1 MIRGIAILGIL
12 LLNIKGFAM
21 NEEAYFYPPLFDHF
35 DTLSDHLAW
44 FISELFFG
52 QKFYPLLSML
62 FGAGIVLMARSVE
75 SAGGRPGAVHY
86 RRMAGLFTIGV
97 LHAYLLWYGD
107 VLFKYALCGAL
118 AYPFHRRGPG
128 MLLLLSMISLLVS
141 LVPWGTIPH
150 TDVLFDLEAYRE
162 SGRDEVAIFQGPWTT
177 QFELRAWLAR
187 RSQTTGYII
196 DLHALGMMFLGMFLL
211 KTGRLGDPGD
221 ISRLRKGASAA
232 CFSGWLITATG
243 LYYWWNSGF
252 AMTRSWFIM
261 NLWLFPGGILTSLG
275 YLAAIRLWVHRDPIP
290 SLRSILE
297 AIGRTALSN
306 YLLQSLIASFIFHGQ
321 GFGFIGTFGRAAQLL
336 FVPVIWSLQIVLTLA
351 WLKHHP
357 QGPVETL
364 LRKITQRAS
373 KPATRIGVV

>member
-21 NEEAYFYPPLFDHF
+21 NEEAYFYPSLFDHF

-44 FISELFFG
+44 FISELFFA
-52 QKFYPLLSML
+52 QKFYPLLAML

-75 SAGGRPGAVHY
+75 SAGGLPGAVHY

-118 AYPFHRRGPG
+118 AYPFHRRSPG
-128 MLLLLSMISLLVS
+128 MLLLLSMTSLLVS
-141 LVPWGTIPH
+141 LLPWGTIPH
-150 TDVLFDLEAYRE
+150 TDVLFDLETYRE
-162 SGRDEVAIFQGPWTT
+162 SGRDEVAIFQGPWAT
-177 QFELRAWLAR
+177 QFEMRAWLAR
-187 RSQTTGYII
+187 RSQTAGYII
-196 DLHALGMMFLGMFLL
+196 DFHALGMMFLGMFLL

-221 ISRLRKGASAA
+221 ISRLRKGAIAA
-232 CFSGWLITATG
+232 CLSGWLITATG
-243 LYYWWNSGF
+243 LCYWWNSGF
-252 AMTRSWFIM
+252 SMTRSWFIM

-275 YLAAIRLWVHRDPIP
+275 YLAVIRLWVHRDPIP
-290 SLRSILE
+290 GLRSILE
-297 AIGRTALSN
+297 AIGRTALSK
-306 YLLQSLIASFIFHGQ
+306 
-321 GFGFIGTFGRAAQLL
+321 
-336 FVPVIWSLQIVLTLA
+336 IVLTLA